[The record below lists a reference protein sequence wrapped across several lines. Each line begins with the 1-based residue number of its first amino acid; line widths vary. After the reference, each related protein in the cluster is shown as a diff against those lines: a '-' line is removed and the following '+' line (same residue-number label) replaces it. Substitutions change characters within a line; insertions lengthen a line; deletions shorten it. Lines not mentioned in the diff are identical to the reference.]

1 MKIIFAILFL
11 LFLPLTVLRAA
22 LAEDVDPSAS
32 LQQVQQEL
40 SSSTEAQAQLVR
52 EMAAAIRAQEEL
64 SGQLVDLART
74 AASQE
79 KALTRITAKIDKLKK
94 DNAEALLALAQKRE
108 SLSSLLAG
116 LQRLEQNPPPALVV
130 APGDVLKALRGAM
143 MFGAVIPEVRAETDA
158 LRQALAHVEEL
169 RDALA
174 AEKGKSEEAL
184 AALDKTRADMR
195 GLLDEKRK
203 LSEAHTAD
211 LVRERARAKA
221 LTEKAKSL
229 KDLVSE
235 LEKSK
240 AEEAA
245 RMAAEEQA
253 RLEAETAAV
262 AEAERQRLAAQ
273 ERPLLV
279 FSMARGKLDYP
290 AQGKILR
297 NFGDDNGLG
306 GSMEGL
312 LLETPQQSQVLSPVD
327 GKIEFAGTFW
337 SYDQVVIIDP
347 GEGYLVLL
355 AGMAE
360 ITAHPGQSI
369 RAGEPIGRMGD
380 RPAAMALAGDL
391 TQLQAPVLYVEFRK
405 KNRSFDPSPWWIAGR
420 KEAMR

>member
-22 LAEDVDPSAS
+22 SAEDVDPSAS

-40 SSSTEAQAQLVR
+40 SSSTAAQAQLVR

>member
-1 MKIIFAILFL
+1 
-11 LFLPLTVLRAA
+11 
-22 LAEDVDPSAS
+22 
-32 LQQVQQEL
+32 
-40 SSSTEAQAQLVR
+40 
-52 EMAAAIRAQEEL
+52 
-64 SGQLVDLART
+64 
-74 AASQE
+74 
-79 KALTRITAKIDKLKK
+79 
-94 DNAEALLALAQKRE
+94 
-108 SLSSLLAG
+108 